1 MEEQKPINISIK
13 LAKQVVLDKKGKEVK
28 DEKGDTSYVRND
40 YFGLQ
45 ILLNRFDTTI
55 HVPKEY
61 KMFIKVKDKIRGAWI
76 KDEEN
81 VDLTL
86 DEGAFLKEF
95 LTNLPE
101 KEAKTK
107 PMQEFELR
115 SMMGI
120 LEQFE

>member
-1 MEEQKPINISIK
+1 MEEQKPTNVSIK
-13 LAKQVVLDKKGKEVK
+13 LAKQAVLDKKGREVK
-28 DEKGDTSYVRND
+28 DERGDTSYVRND

-55 HVPKEY
+55 HGPKEY
-61 KMFIKVKDKIRGAWI
+61 KMFIKVKDKIRDAWI

-81 VDLTL
+81 IVLTV

-115 SMMGI
+115 SMIGI

>member
-1 MEEQKPINISIK
+1 MEEQKQKISIK
-13 LAKQVVLDKKGKEVK
+13 LAKQPVLDKKGKEIR
-28 DEKGDTSYVRND
+28 DERGDTSYVRND

-61 KMFIKVKDKIRGAWI
+61 KMFIKVKDKIRNAWI
-76 KDEEN
+76 VDEEI

-101 KEAKTK
+101 KESKTK

-115 SMMGI
+115 SMIGI
-120 LEQFE
+120 LEQLE